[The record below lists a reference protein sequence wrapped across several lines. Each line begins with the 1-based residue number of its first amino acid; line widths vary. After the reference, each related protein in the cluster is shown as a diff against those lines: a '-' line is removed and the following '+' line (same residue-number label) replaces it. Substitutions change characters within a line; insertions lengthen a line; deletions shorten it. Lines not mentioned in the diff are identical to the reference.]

1 MMLNNETKVEKNL
14 NRSEQKKVEVS
25 VDGDTAVIRMFSYA
39 EGIGW
44 FVQKTIT
51 VDADLLDV
59 LTDQLAIMKG
69 KIVRENDE
77 ILSAEILEF

>member
-1 MMLNNETKVEKNL
+1 MMLNNETTVWKTL
-14 NRSEQKKVEVS
+14 TRSEQKKVEVS
-25 VDGDTAVIRMFSYA
+25 VDGDIAVIRMSSYA

-44 FVQKTIT
+44 FVQKTIN
-51 VDADLLDV
+51 VDADLLDA
-59 LTDQLAIMKG
+59 LTDQLSMLRG

>member
-1 MMLNNETKVEKNL
+1 MMLNNETTVWKTL

-25 VDGDTAVIRMFSYA
+25 VDGDTAVIRMSSYA
-39 EGIGW
+39 QGIGW

-51 VDADLLDV
+51 VDAELLDA
-59 LTDQLAIMKG
+59 LTDQLSVLRG

>member
-1 MMLNNETKVEKNL
+1 MMLNNETTVWKTL
-14 NRSEQKKVEVS
+14 NRSEQKQVEVS
-25 VDGDTAVIRMFSYA
+25 VDGDNAVIRLSSYA

>member
-1 MMLNNETKVEKNL
+1 MMLNNETTVWKTL
-14 NRSEQKKVEVS
+14 TRSEQKKVEVS
-25 VDGDTAVIRMFSYA
+25 VDGDIAVIRMSSYA

-44 FVQKTIT
+44 FVQKTIN
-51 VDADLLDV
+51 VDADLLDA
-59 LTDQLAIMKG
+59 LTDQLSMLRR

>member
-1 MMLNNETKVEKNL
+1 MMLNNETTVWKTL
-14 NRSEQKKVEVS
+14 NRSEQKQVEVS
-25 VDGDTAVIRMFSYA
+25 VDGDNAVIRLSSYA

-51 VDADLLDV
+51 VDADLLDA
-59 LTDQLAIMKG
+59 LTDQLSMLRG

>member
-1 MMLNNETKVEKNL
+1 MMLNNETTVWKTL

-25 VDGDTAVIRMFSYA
+25 VDGDTAVIRMSSYA

-51 VDADLLDV
+51 VDAELLDA
-59 LTDQLAIMKG
+59 LTDQLSILRG
-69 KIVRENDE
+69 KIERENDE